1 VGCCWFLMALLFV
14 AGVMNLLWVA
24 AIAAFVLVEKVVPRG
39 DLVGRVA
46 GGILVLA
53 GLVMLGQVLRI
64 I

>member
-1 VGCCWFLMALLFV
+1 
-14 AGVMNLLWVA
+14 
-24 AIAAFVLVEKVVPRG
+24 VEKVVPRG